1 MPVRVPA
8 VRPELSAVAGAAGRD
23 VQRVA
28 LIGDR
33 GLELRAAATP
43 QQPEPQAA
51 EPAVVPVV
59 WTRPAQPTIQ
69 PPTQRLAGQG
79 PGAGPTPSA
88 PVQRL
93 GTSGG
98 GQPPTALADVSVMQ
112 RFSGV
117 SAQPGVSASPMYGLG
132 ITGGGQ
138 PPTYG
143 LGAPGGEPGSYA
155 AGLPVQRLELPSAG
169 RQSAPVVAAQDAGDL
184 AVGAGI
190 GTREPDG
197 SVVFAPPAT
206 VQREPDAPAPAPA
219 PAPEAPA
226 PEPPAPAAQ
235 PAASPGP
242 PPPAAAGESTDELVR
257 RLLAPLTRLLR
268 AELRLDRERAGMR
281 LDSRH

>member
-1 MPVRVPA
+1 

-28 LIGDR
+28 LVGDR

-59 WTRPAQPTIQ
+59 WTQPTQPTAQ

-79 PGAGPTPSA
+79 PGASPAPSA

-117 SAQPGVSASPMYGLG
+117 SAQPAGAPAYGLG
-132 ITGGGQ
+132 ITGG
-138 PPTYG
+138 
-143 LGAPGGEPGSYA
+143 APGSYA
-155 AGLPVQRLELPSAG
+155 AGLPVQRLELPGAG

-190 GTREPDG
+190 GTRERDG

-206 VQREPDAPAPAPA
+206 VQREPDAPALAPA
-219 PAPEAPA
+219 PAPEAPT

>member
-1 MPVRVPA
+1 

-28 LIGDR
+28 LVGDR
-33 GLELRAAATP
+33 GLELHAAATP

-59 WTRPAQPTIQ
+59 WTQPTQ
-69 PPTQRLAGQG
+69 PPRLAEYGKPQG
-79 PGAGPTPSA
+79 PGASPTPSA

-93 GTSGG
+93 RTSGG
-98 GQPPTALADVSVMQ
+98 GQPPTALADVPVMQ

-117 SAQPGVSASPMYGLG
+117 SAQPGVSASPYAEGPPMYGLG

-143 LGAPGGEPGSYA
+143 LGAAGGEPGSYA
-155 AGLPVQRLELPSAG
+155 TGLPVQRLELPGAG

-206 VQREPDAPAPAPA
+206 VQREPDAPALA